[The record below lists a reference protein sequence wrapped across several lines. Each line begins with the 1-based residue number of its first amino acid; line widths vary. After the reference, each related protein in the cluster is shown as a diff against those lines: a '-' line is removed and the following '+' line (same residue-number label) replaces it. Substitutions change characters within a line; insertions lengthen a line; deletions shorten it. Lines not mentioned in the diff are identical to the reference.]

1 MIGHRLDLDD
11 PRRVRAMRA
20 CRAIARHRARN
31 FYHGMRLAPE
41 PKRSGLYA
49 MYAWMR
55 VADDLADDS
64 GIADRAGALQQ
75 FSDRTELAISGD
87 LDAIGDEPIWVAL
100 ADTIARF
107 NIDRS
112 CLDEMLAGQLF
123 DLAPARIRTFDQLE
137 TYCRQVAST
146 VGQTCV
152 RIWGIRDEDRW
163 EEALELAALR
173 GVAFQLTNILRDI
186 REDFELGRIYL
197 PEEDFESHELA
208 PSELLEW
215 EHADRCTAF
224 MRRQAERARR
234 FYQQSEAL
242 DDLVSPDCIAALW
255 AMTKIY
261 GEVLQRIE
269 SDPKGAVLSG
279 RVQLPWTRKIAIGA
293 GAVRRCRA
301 ARRQAATA

>member
-1 MIGHRLDLDD
+1 MIGHQLEIND

-55 VADDLADDS
+55 VADDLADDE

-75 FSDRTELAISGD
+75 FSERTEQAIAGD
-87 LDAIGDEPIWVAL
+87 LDAIGDGPIWVAL

-107 NIDRS
+107 NIDRG
-112 CLDEMLAGQLF
+112 CLDAMLAGQLF

-152 RIWGIRDEDRW
+152 RIWGINDDGRW
-163 EEALELAALR
+163 DEALELAALR

-186 REDFELGRIYL
+186 REDFDLGRVYL
-197 PEEDFESHELA
+197 PEDDFESHDLA
-208 PSELLEW
+208 PSTLLTW
-215 EHADRCTAF
+215 EEPERCSAF
-224 MRRQAERARR
+224 MLDQAARARR
-234 FYQQSEAL
+234 FYDQSAAL
-242 DDLVSPDCIAALW
+242 DELVSADCIAALW
-255 AMTKIY
+255 AMTRIY

-269 SDPKGAVLSG
+269 SDPKSAVLSG

-301 ARRQAATA
+301 ARRGAAAT